1 MTAPDR
7 YTPEEYLALERNA
20 EFRSEYIAG
29 RVVPKAPGETRPHN
43 LIVTALVSELH
54 GYLIERPGEVYCS
67 RQRVKVSASGDY
79 LYPDVVVSCNPL
91 FEDSTSDTLL
101 NPELIV
107 EVLSEASEGY
117 DRGKKFAC
125 CRRIDSLQ
133 EFVFISEKKPL
144 VEQYVR
150 QGDVWRFIPTDN
162 IDAAMNLAS
171 VDLRIPLLRI
181 YRKALMPTRRRMD
194 GFRDDPET

>member
-7 YTPEEYLALERNA
+7 YTPEAYLALERHA
-20 EFRSEYIAG
+20 AFRSEYIAG

-43 LIVTALVSELH
+43 LIVTALVSELQ
-54 GYLIERPGEVYCS
+54 GYLTDRPGEVYCS
-67 RQRVKVSASGDY
+67 TQRVKVSASGDY

-91 FEDSTSDTLL
+91 FEDSDSDNLL
-101 NPELIV
+101 NPELVV

-117 DRGKKFAC
+117 DRGKKFARY
-125 CRRIDSLQ
+125 RRIDSLR

-150 QGDVWRFIPTDN
+150 QGDAWRFIQTDDV
-162 IDAAMNLAS
+162 DAAMNLAS
-171 VDLRIPLLRI
+171 VNLRIPLLRI
-181 YRKALMPTRRRMD
+181 YGKALMPTRRRTE
-194 GFRDDPET
+194 GSRDDLET